1 MIRNH
6 ASFDIF
12 QTFWQLKILAVSR
25 LFLFARL
32 RKTSKLKYKF
42 SETWNCTQF
51 LHSTISVFFKQ
62 ITLSKK
68 QNSKHTCIQY
78 CTVLFNISSWF
89 YHYKASLHFKQTKN
103 TLMNLKHPFIKTW
116 TLQIWLLCPNCEPK
130 LWIKDNLKIPR
141 NLNNL
146 EKAKIA
152 PEYVWG
158 TEEIE

>member
-12 QTFWQLKILAVSR
+12 QTFWRLKILAVSR

-68 QNSKHTCIQY
+68 KI
-78 CTVLFNISSWF
+78 LNIHVYSIAQSCSI
-89 YHYKASLHFKQTKN
+89 YQVDSTTIKPVLHFKQTKN